1 MLNVVHQDI
10 HVLYKV
16 YFIYTYIYIKSN
28 NLLDEVAKPDVI
40 EYDIVSINTQVNIAQ
55 QSQAYG
61 IPEPPPTSGQHLRW
75 II

>member
-1 MLNVVHQDI
+1 MYCIKYILFI
-10 HVLYKV
+10 H
-16 YFIYTYIYIKSN
+16 TYIKSN

-61 IPEPPPTSGQHLRW
+61 IPEPPPTSAALFAIQEYKVLLRPV
-75 II
+75 